1 MYIDLPYPFRILGIR
16 SAIDYHWDSSF
27 QFLGESHQH
36 WETVC
41 VLEGQV
47 EVAEDEKIYT
57 LSAGDF
63 ICHASMEFHRIRS
76 IGGTSPHVLILSFD
90 HEGVLPSKLAEGVF
104 SLNPTELEWYKTLF
118 YEIYRFCHGQGVDKY
133 ASAEVAFSL
142 GNFLIRLGRKQTRSS
157 RRSKSRTAAEYQL
170 LIETM
175 HSSVHENLS
184 LQDISVRTGI
194 GISTMKN
201 LFRTYAGISPKAYY
215 TQMRGLEA
223 LRLLEENLNI
233 NEIAEKMHY
242 SSPNFFSMSFKK
254 QFGVPPGKYR
264 KDHIIL

>member
-1 MYIDLPYPFRILGIR
+1 MYIDLPYFFRILGIR

-27 QFLGESHQH
+27 QFLGESHPH
-36 WETVC
+36 WEAVC

-57 LSAGDF
+57 LRPGDF

-76 IGGTSPHVLILSFD
+76 TGGTSPHVLILSFD
-90 HEGVLPSKLAEGVF
+90 HEGSLPDKLKEGVF
-104 SLNPTELEWYKTLF
+104 SLNPTELESYKSLF
-118 YEIYRFCHGQGVDKY
+118 FDIYGFCHGQGTDKY
-133 ASAEVAFSL
+133 ASAEVGFSL
-142 GNFLIRLGRKQTRSS
+142 GVFLIHLARKQTRSN

-175 HSSVHENLS
+175 QTSVHENLT
-184 LQDISVRTGI
+184 LQDFSTRTGI
-194 GISTMKN
+194 SISTMKN
-201 LFRTYAGISPKAYY
+201 LFHTYAGISPKAYY

-223 LRLLEENLNI
+223 LRLLEENFDI

-242 SSPNFFSMSFKK
+242 SSPNYFSMSFKK
-254 QFGVPPGKYR
+254 QFGIPPGKYR
-264 KDHIIL
+264 RNHYE